1 MNLFKAMSAVSGMT
15 LASRVT
21 GLARE
26 VLSAA
31 WFGAGLQ
38 MDAFNVAFR
47 APNMLRRLF
56 AEGAFSQAFVPVL
69 AELRARQTAEESG
82 VFISRV
88 ATLLAVVLLLLVA
101 FVVIFPEPLVRLL
114 AAGFYANPEKA
125 KITEDLTRITFG
137 YIGLIALVALMGSV
151 LNVERRFGVV
161 AFAPVL
167 LNVAMIGAAWWLRDR
182 FAVPVTALAIG
193 VIAGG
198 VAQLALLVWALHRA
212 RFHFVWDT
220 SWRDPNVR
228 RVLKLMVPALFGVS
242 AAQISLL
249 INTQI
254 ASTMPT
260 GTVSWLS
267 YADRLMEFPT
277 ALLGVAAGTIIL
289 PSLVRH
295 HAEADTAAYSQLL
308 DWGLRVT
315 ILLAL
320 PAALALGL
328 LATPLVAT
336 LFHHGRFSAGD
347 VMATQAAVIA
357 YGVGLLGLVIV
368 KILAPAFYAR
378 QEISVVVKC
387 SLASLVFTQICNA
400 VFIIG
405 LGLAG
410 HVALALSVGLGACAN
425 AALLFAMLRRQAIYQ
440 PLPGWGRFTLQV
452 VVAAMTMGVVL
463 WLLRGQDRSWLY
475 VESLTRIA
483 WLSGLTLVG
492 ALVYFGVLTIAGW
505 RPGPFFR
512 REQ

>member
-1 MNLFKAMSAVSGMT
+1 MNLLRAMSAVSGMT
-15 LASRVT
+15 LASRVA

-26 VLSAA
+26 VLAA
-31 WFGAGLQ
+31 TWFGAGLQ

-69 AELRARQTAEESG
+69 AEMRARQTAEESG
-82 VFISRV
+82 AFVSRV
-88 ATLLAVVLLLLVA
+88 ATLMACVLLIIVALVVA
-101 FVVIFPEPLVRLL
+101 FPEPLVRLL
-114 AAGFYANPEKA
+114 ASGFYANPEKA
-125 KITEDLTRITFG
+125 RITEQLTRITFG
-137 YIGLIALVALMGSV
+137 YIGLVSLVALMGAV
-151 LNVERRFGVV
+151 LNVERRFSIA

-167 LNVAMIGAAWWLRDR
+167 LNVSMIAAAWGLRDR
-182 FAVPVTALAIG
+182 FAVPVTALAVG

-198 VAQLALLVWALHRA
+198 VAQFALLVWGLRRA
-212 RFHFVWDT
+212 HFHFTWDV

-228 RVLKLMVPALFGVS
+228 RVLRLMVPALFGVS

-267 YADRLMEFPT
+267 YADRLMEFPA

-295 HAEADTAAYSQLL
+295 HADADTAAYSQLL
-308 DWGLRVT
+308 DWGLRITV
-315 ILLAL
+315 LLAL

-336 LFHHGRFSAGD
+336 LFHHGRFSAAD
-347 VMATQAAVIA
+347 VVATQSAVIA
-357 YGVGLLGLVIV
+357 YGVGLVGLVVV

-378 QEISVVVKC
+378 QEIGIVVRC
-387 SLASLVFTQICNA
+387 SLASLVFTQLCNA
-400 VFIIG
+400 LFILG
-405 LGLAG
+405 LGMAG

-425 AALLFAMLRRQAIYQ
+425 ALLLFGVLRKRSIYRPQ
-440 PLPGWGRFTLQV
+440 PGWGGFTLRV
-452 VVAAMTMGVVL
+452 LAAAAAMGVVL

-483 WLSGLTLVG
+483 WLAALTLVG
-492 ALVYFGVLTIAGW
+492 LLVYFGALSALGW
-505 RPGPFFR
+505 RPRAFFR
-512 REQ
+512 REP

>member
-1 MNLFKAMSAVSGMT
+1 MNLLKAMTAVSGMT
-15 LASRVT
+15 LVSRVT

-26 VLSAA
+26 VLIAA

-69 AELRARQTAEESG
+69 AELRARQSPEESG
-82 VFISRV
+82 AFVSRV
-88 ATLLAVVLLLLVA
+88 ATLMAAALLLVVA
-101 FVVIFPEPLVRLL
+101 LVVIFPEPLVRLL
-114 AAGFYANPEKA
+114 AAGFYAIPEKA
-125 KITEDLTRITFG
+125 KMTEDLTRITFG
-137 YIGLIALVALMGSV
+137 YIGWISLVALMGAV
-151 LNVERRFGVV
+151 LNVEKRFSVA

-167 LNVAMIGAAWWLRDR
+167 LNVGMIGAAWALRDR
-182 FAVPVTALAIG
+182 FVVPVTALAIG

-198 VAQLALLVWALHRA
+198 VAQFLLLVWALRQA
-212 RFHFVWDT
+212 KFRFVWDT
-220 SWRDPNVR
+220 SWRDPNMG

-295 HAEADTAAYSQLL
+295 HADADTAGYSQLL

-315 ILLAL
+315 VLLAL
-320 PAALALGL
+320 PASLALGM

-336 LFHHGRFSAGD
+336 LFHHGRFSGAD
-347 VMATQAAVIA
+347 VVATQGAVMA
-357 YGVGLLGLVIV
+357 YGVGLLGLIVV

-378 QEISVVVKC
+378 QEIGVVVKC
-387 SLASLVFTQICNA
+387 SLASLIFTQICNG
-400 VFIIG
+400 VFI
-405 LGLAG
+405 LGLSMAG

-425 AALLFAMLRRQAIYQ
+425 AALLYSMLRRRAIYQ
-440 PLPGWGRFTLQV
+440 PQPGWGKFTLRV
-452 VVAAMTMGVVL
+452 LAAVSAMGLVL
-463 WLLRGQDRSWLY
+463 WLLRGENLTWLY
-475 VESLTRIA
+475 LQNLTRVA

-492 ALVYFGVLTIAGW
+492 ALVYFGALVAAGW
-505 RPGPFFR
+505 RPREFFR
-512 REQ
+512 REG